1 MVTPAFTT
9 DAVHLTVSKALPGVT
24 VRPVGAFGRSVGVT
38 LADGALAAESP
49 TAERDFT
56 VNVYAVPFV
65 KPVHDAL
72 QPVTTHAPAA
82 GEDVTMYVVIG
93 LPPSLDGAVHETV
106 ADASPA
112 TALTAVGAPGRP
124 GVVTAADAALEAEL
138 PTEFVATTVNVYDVP
153 SARPV
158 QVAPVSV
165 TTHDAPAPDDVTVYP
180 VIAVPP
186 LLAGAVHVTFAERIP
201 AVALTNVGG
210 SGVVTG
216 VTVPDAAL
224 AGESPALFVAT
235 TVNV

>member
-56 VNVYAVPFV
+56 VNVYVMPFA

-72 QPVTTHAPAA
+72 EPVTTHAPAA

-106 ADASPA
+106 AAHHP
-112 TALTAVGAPGRP
+112 R
-124 GVVTAADAALEAEL
+124 
-138 PTEFVATTVNVYDVP
+138 
-153 SARPV
+153 
-158 QVAPVSV
+158 Q
-165 TTHDAPAPDDVTVYP
+165 H
-180 VIAVPP
+180 
-186 LLAGAVHVTFAERIP
+186 
-201 AVALTNVGG
+201 
-210 SGVVTG
+210 
-216 VTVPDAAL
+216 
-224 AGESPALFVAT
+224 
-235 TVNV
+235 

>member
-1 MVTPAFTT
+1 MI
-9 DAVHLTVSKALPGVT
+9 
-24 VRPVGAFGRSVGVT
+24 
-38 LADGALAAESP
+38 LADAALGVESP
-49 TAERDFT
+49 TVVRAFT
-56 VNVYAVPFV
+56 VNVYAVPFA

-82 GEDVTMYVVIG
+82 GEDVTRYVVIG

-124 GVVTAADAALEAEL
+124 GVVAAADAVLAAEL
-138 PTEFVATTVNVYDVP
+138 PTEFVATTVNVYDAP
-153 SARPV
+153 FERPV
-158 QVAPVSV
+158 QVALVSV
-165 TTHDAPAPDDVTVYP
+165 ATHDAPEGDDVTVYP

-186 LLAGAVHVTFAERIP
+186 LLAGEVHVRFAERIP

-216 VTVPDAAL
+216 VTVADAAL
-224 AGESPALFVAT
+224 TGESPALFVAT